1 MSSPFE
7 PPKNALYII
16 LGEIQAIISSK
27 KNNTRWSTTHS
38 YEESPEINSF
48 QKLKTILNSVAD
60 IQDIDSLTFLTPFLD
75 VIRSDE
81 TSGPITCLALNAVNK
96 FLSYGLIDTL
106 DESAASTIDKVANA
120 VTHTRFVGT
129 NPNDDEVVLMRI
141 LQVLRSL
148 LLSPIGSQMTND
160 TVCEILQSCFRIC
173 FETRLS
179 ELLRK
184 TSEHVLIDMVQLL
197 FARLPQFKDDTTSVS
212 STKRVKDLSTKDI
225 TTNNRRRSRQLS
237 GNEQQINESSS
248 SINETTLT
256 YSSQVDDN
264 DRPTAIDSATN
275 AIPLTN
281 TTTMNNE
288 NESGSINDTTS
299 QTILPI
305 IVPSFD
311 ESSSNILQT
320 HQISTNVQAEKQSQ
334 ETIVTQTSSNNHEY
348 INPRGIRFTTASPT
362 PGPVKDPLTPYGWPC
377 VRGLFRFLTTLIN
390 NYDKNNTEYMITVGL
405 NLLTVALEV
414 GADYLANYPLLLSIV
429 KDSLCRNLLSMVN
442 CNRIQLFSASLRVSF
457 LIFESLRTHL
467 KCQFEFFI
475 TRLMEIIIS
484 EQLKITYEQKELAL
498 ETIVQ
503 LLRIPGLP
511 AELYL
516 NYDCDLY
523 CENLFEELTKMLS
536 KNAFPVAGLTSTHIL
551 SLDALLSVIDHI
563 ELECQFQVQ
572 RQKSDS
578 TSQSLTRPIPCG
590 YAFALSLQN
599 MDISRSSVPC
609 ESRHGPRL
617 RQNRMTISSHLPS
630 QDDLKKMKHDKK
642 LFRQGTELFNQNP
655 SSGLK
660 FLQENNLLSNPLD
673 INEIVKYLKDNPL
686 LDKKTIGDYLSNRK
700 NIHVLEQYV
709 KTFNFED
716 MRIDEALRIYLSEFR
731 LPGEAPLIGVLLEH
745 FAARWR
751 ECNNFAL
758 ANNDAAYGL
767 AYACIMLNT
776 DQHNTNVRRQ
786 ILPMTCEDF
795 KRNLTKMNNN
805 ENFDEGMLTEIYNAI
820 KSDEIVMPAEHTG
833 LVRESYLWKLML
845 KRSITIGEKFLHV
858 PTGSYNHDIFTL
870 IWGQTIAALSFV
882 FEKSNY
888 DLVIEKSIQG
898 FNKCARIA
906 AYYYMSDVFD
916 NLVISL
922 CKFTTLLNNRE
933 WIENLPIQFGLN
945 RKARLA
951 ATVVFNIAHV
961 HGDILRDGWK
971 NILECIIHLYKAK
984 LLPSAL
990 VEVEDFL
997 DPTGRITL
1005 IKEQITETPKTDT
1018 GLFSSLAFLLGGGGS
1033 NDSTLSSGKQ
1043 PTTEE
1048 QEAIKVASTCI
1059 EECHLEQLL
1068 QETKFLII
1076 DSLNELLKA
1085 LIYGCQIFPDSQKL
1099 DQDAA
1104 VFCLEL
1110 LVKVVLQNRD
1120 RVTIFWPT
1128 ARHQFYST
1136 LVNANTKT
1144 FFIERTCIGLLRI
1157 AARLLRREELASEV
1171 LNSLRMLL
1179 LMKPHVIYA
1188 LSSEIA
1194 YGLHELLRT
1203 NAANIHKSEDWFI
1216 LFSLLE
1222 VVGAAAHPPSI
1233 LQSTT
1238 ENLSLNKHIH
1248 QNYSTTH
1255 AESDTEC
1262 TDCLTTSTSDKGYTS
1277 DSEIYRRSDYI
1288 VVSHNDFE
1296 TFRNQYDQYSRHDR
1310 RALNKSCE
1318 ILSFIIHDVAYV
1330 TQENFEYCIHCI
1342 RTFIEATIIQPSN
1355 KQISKLTTN
1364 NNKNNRNIKQI
1375 RKATSSSSLNS
1386 ENFNEQINNQIKQSC
1401 SDYDDDDNT
1410 QQSIKQEY
1418 QTIALQLLDLMHT
1431 LHMRAA
1437 QIYKQIPT
1445 DQTISSVLWYKCWC
1459 PILQGITRLCCDSR
1473 RAVRSLALGYLQR
1486 CVLLPELHILSS
1498 IEWESVFNKVLFP
1511 LLLKLLETT
1520 NINDHIHGIEETRVR
1535 VSQLLCRIFLQHLTP
1550 LLILPTF
1557 TTIWL
1562 TILDFMDKYSKIDQ
1576 TDMLRESVRESIK
1589 NMLLVMN
1596 TTGLFDDNQS
1606 LTVIT
1611 KDRIHSFF
1619 PGLWEEVF
1627 KISTPPQIP
1636 SPTTESVVLP
1646 TMSGDSNTPSN
1657 ESTTSVVSNET
1668 IINEPTPS
1676 TNKIWSDTQLLKQKT
1691 QAELNSLTDM
1701 PNELSSKFEHIFI
1714 LSDILNKLLNKLK
1727 KKWCVDTH

>member
-786 ILPMTCEDF
+786 ILPMTCDDF

-870 IWGQTIAALSFV
+870 IWGQTMAALSFV
-882 FEKSNY
+882 FEISNY
-888 DLVIEKSIQG
+888 DVVIEKSIQG

-933 WIENLPIQFGLN
+933 
-945 RKARLA
+945 
-951 ATVVFNIAHV
+951 
-961 HGDILRDGWK
+961 
-971 NILECIIHLYKAK
+971 
-984 LLPSAL
+984 
-990 VEVEDFL
+990 
-997 DPTGRITL
+997 
-1005 IKEQITETPKTDT
+1005 
-1018 GLFSSLAFLLGGGGS
+1018 
-1033 NDSTLSSGKQ
+1033 
-1043 PTTEE
+1043 
-1048 QEAIKVASTCI
+1048 
-1059 EECHLEQLL
+1059 
-1068 QETKFLII
+1068 
-1076 DSLNELLKA
+1076 
-1085 LIYGCQIFPDSQKL
+1085 
-1099 DQDAA
+1099 
-1104 VFCLEL
+1104 
-1110 LVKVVLQNRD
+1110 
-1120 RVTIFWPT
+1120 
-1128 ARHQFYST
+1128 
-1136 LVNANTKT
+1136 
-1144 FFIERTCIGLLRI
+1144 
-1157 AARLLRREELASEV
+1157 
-1171 LNSLRMLL
+1171 
-1179 LMKPHVIYA
+1179 
-1188 LSSEIA
+1188 
-1194 YGLHELLRT
+1194 
-1203 NAANIHKSEDWFI
+1203 
-1216 LFSLLE
+1216 
-1222 VVGAAAHPPSI
+1222 
-1233 LQSTT
+1233 
-1238 ENLSLNKHIH
+1238 
-1248 QNYSTTH
+1248 
-1255 AESDTEC
+1255 
-1262 TDCLTTSTSDKGYTS
+1262 
-1277 DSEIYRRSDYI
+1277 
-1288 VVSHNDFE
+1288 
-1296 TFRNQYDQYSRHDR
+1296 
-1310 RALNKSCE
+1310 
-1318 ILSFIIHDVAYV
+1318 
-1330 TQENFEYCIHCI
+1330 
-1342 RTFIEATIIQPSN
+1342 
-1355 KQISKLTTN
+1355 
-1364 NNKNNRNIKQI
+1364 
-1375 RKATSSSSLNS
+1375 
-1386 ENFNEQINNQIKQSC
+1386 
-1401 SDYDDDDNT
+1401 
-1410 QQSIKQEY
+1410 
-1418 QTIALQLLDLMHT
+1418 
-1431 LHMRAA
+1431 
-1437 QIYKQIPT
+1437 
-1445 DQTISSVLWYKCWC
+1445 
-1459 PILQGITRLCCDSR
+1459 
-1473 RAVRSLALGYLQR
+1473 
-1486 CVLLPELHILSS
+1486 
-1498 IEWESVFNKVLFP
+1498 
-1511 LLLKLLETT
+1511 
-1520 NINDHIHGIEETRVR
+1520 
-1535 VSQLLCRIFLQHLTP
+1535 
-1550 LLILPTF
+1550 
-1557 TTIWL
+1557 
-1562 TILDFMDKYSKIDQ
+1562 
-1576 TDMLRESVRESIK
+1576 
-1589 NMLLVMN
+1589 
-1596 TTGLFDDNQS
+1596 
-1606 LTVIT
+1606 
-1611 KDRIHSFF
+1611 
-1619 PGLWEEVF
+1619 
-1627 KISTPPQIP
+1627 
-1636 SPTTESVVLP
+1636 
-1646 TMSGDSNTPSN
+1646 
-1657 ESTTSVVSNET
+1657 
-1668 IINEPTPS
+1668 
-1676 TNKIWSDTQLLKQKT
+1676 
-1691 QAELNSLTDM
+1691 
-1701 PNELSSKFEHIFI
+1701 
-1714 LSDILNKLLNKLK
+1714 
-1727 KKWCVDTH
+1727 